1 MLETSIIKTGKMD
14 VMERSQVDKVLT
26 ELRWSRFIGQV
37 EGRNNLIGILLRKR
51 DERIFVLVHCCSAAD
66 DNMAL
71 MV

>member
-37 EGRNNLIGILLRKR
+37 EGRNNLIGIP
-51 DERIFVLVHCCSAAD
+51 S
-66 DNMAL
+66 
-71 MV
+71 